1 MGLKEVA
8 HLQNNVP
15 PWSFFLIAPFLEGE
29 EPEEGAEA
37 CIPLLHREAEAAW
50 IARALKD
57 EAHLLRGDAESSGL
71 NSVHFTPESPFSG
84 AASYTNYRQYPV
96 SSVGREYAEP
106 GR

>member
-57 EAHLLRGDAESSGL
+57 EAHLLRGDAESSEL